1 MYIIFLGVN
10 SYKGRSFVYLCTE
23 TSSVA
28 YVNTLD
34 GSVQQIL
41 LDNGKLVHLGQMQ
54 ILNMLPFVRHI
65 KIMSRFCTW

>member
-1 MYIIFLGVN
+1 MYVIFHSVD

-28 YVNTLD
+28 YINTVD

-41 LDNGKLVHLGQMQ
+41 LDNGKLVHLG
-54 ILNMLPFVRHI
+54 
-65 KIMSRFCTW
+65 

>member
-1 MYIIFLGVN
+1 MYIIFHSVG

-28 YVNTLD
+28 HINTLD

-41 LDNGKLVHLGQMQ
+41 FDNGKLIHLG
-54 ILNMLPFVRHI
+54 
-65 KIMSRFCTW
+65 